1 MKDKKDLKKKNNDER
16 KIKERERMMKYTKTK
31 ERSKEEGCW
40 NRRKAKKRER
50 NIIRDEKDR
59 G

>member
-31 ERSKEEGCW
+31 ERSKEEGC
-40 NRRKAKKRER
+40 
-50 NIIRDEKDR
+50 
-59 G
+59 